1 MPAPA
6 LAAAGHVAAR
16 VALRRLL
23 RLALVA
29 APVVLVGGVATGL
42 LVLLVLSTGGG
53 DEQTG
58 AATGAC
64 SVVPGA
70 AGTSPG
76 GLSAA
81 QLANAQTIVAVGR
94 QLKVTPYGWVVA
106 VATALQESGLQNLP
120 SGHLDSVGLFQQRDS
135 WASRSD
141 RLNPQ
146 VAARLFYQGGNA
158 GQKGLTQI
166 AGYEHLP
173 LTLAAQ
179 AVQHSAFPD
188 AYARW
193 EPMARQIVAD
203 PSVLSA
209 TCYTAGDYHGD
220 GTSGG
225 KAVLSALQYLGTPYS
240 WGGGGIGGPS
250 TGFGPGAAT
259 TGFDCSSLVQFAYH
273 QATGQTLPR
282 TTDAQAAALP
292 HVPSGEPLKA
302 GDLLFF
308 HSPTDPAG
316 TYHHVGIYDG
326 QGNMV
331 HAPRTGKT
339 VEVIH
344 DVLADPYFKAQ
355 LALVARPS
363 ASGQVA
369 APAAGSRTLSPSS
382 AGEPAPGPAATRTS
396 PPTRSRTG
404 RGSSIPRGRT

>member
-6 LAAAGHVAAR
+6 VAAAGR
-16 VALRRLL
+16 VATRVVLRRLL

-29 APVVLVGGVATGL
+29 APVVLVGAVAMGL
-42 LVLLVLSTGGG
+42 LVVLVLSNGGG
-53 DEQTG
+53 DDQSGATTG
-58 AATGAC
+58 GC
-64 SVVPGA
+64 SMVPGA
-70 AGTSPG
+70 GTGRG
-76 GLSAA
+76 GLSAE

-94 QLKVTPYGWVVA
+94 QLNVTPYGWVVA
-106 VATALQESGLQNLP
+106 VATALQESGLRNLP
-120 SGHLDSVGLFQQRDS
+120 SGHLDSVGLFQQRGT
-135 WASRSD
+135 WGSRTD
-141 RLNPQ
+141 RLDPQ
-146 VAARLFYQGGNA
+146 TSARLFYEGGKG

-166 AGYEHLP
+166 AGYERLP

-250 TGFGPGAAT
+250 TGFGPGATT

-273 QATGQTLPR
+273 QASGLTLPR
-282 TTDAQAAALP
+282 TTDSQAAALP
-292 HVPSGEPLKA
+292 HVPTGEPLKA

-308 HSPTDPAG
+308 HPPRDPRAG
-316 TYHHVGIYDG
+316 
-326 QGNMV
+326 
-331 HAPRTGKT
+331 
-339 VEVIH
+339 
-344 DVLADPYFKAQ
+344 
-355 LALVARPS
+355 S
-363 ASGQVA
+363 ACLPC
-369 APAAGSRTLSPSS
+369 APAPEPPRHARLGGRRRGGSLDGD
-382 AGEPAPGPAATRTS
+382 A
-396 PPTRSRTG
+396 SRG
-404 RGSSIPRGRT
+404 HRRVRDSG